1 MEQTMIEIRQM
12 RQEAANQRISWATEN
27 AHRWIENA
35 HQALAKSQQATENVH
50 QALAKSNQVTENV
63 RQANEEL
70 LKVIKTQDETCEVE
84 ICEVKAI
91 AAKYEVIRAKYKAE
105 SSIHELNIML
115 SHALNALNEIE
126 DSLNR
131 INEELDELDRINNNN
146 QNE

>member
-35 HQALAKSQQATENVH
+35 H